1 MSEITAGGDGLGK
14 KETWKHRVGH
24 HFADQENEFTANKF
38 GFWLFLA
45 TEILLFGGLFVAYAV
60 FRSTYPKTF
69 HEAHEHL
76 DKTMGAINTV
86 VLICSS
92 FTMAM
97 AVRASQTN
105 QRRRLIVFL
114 VITLLCAFTF
124 LVIKFFEYS
133 AKIHH
138 GYLPGYWY
146 TPHLATDPANG
157 NLFFGLYFMMTGLHG
172 LHVLGGIV
180 AITWILINA
189 SKRRYSSEWYT
200 PVELVGMYWHLV
212 DLIWI
217 YLFPLFYLIG

>member
-1 MSEITAGGDGLGK
+1 MSETTAEGGGLPK
-14 KETWKHRVGH
+14 KEPFEHKVGH
-24 HFADQENEFTANKF
+24 HFADAENEFTANKL

-45 TEILLFGGLFVAYAV
+45 TEILLFGGLFVAYVV
-60 FRSTYPKTF
+60 FRSTYPMTF

-76 DKTMGAINTV
+76 SKPMGAINTV

-105 QRRRLIVFL
+105 QQRRLVWLLAVTIV
-114 VITLLCAFTF
+114 CAFIF
-124 LVIKFFEYS
+124 LIIKFFEYK
-133 AKIHH
+133 AKIEH

-146 TPHLATDPANG
+146 TPHLPTDPPNG
-157 NLFFGLYFMMTGLHG
+157 NIFFGLYFVMTGLHG

-180 AITWILINA
+180 AITWVLIKA
-189 SKRRYSSEWYT
+189 KKGQFSSEWYT

>member
-1 MSEITAGGDGLGK
+1 MSETTAGGQK
-14 KETWKHRVGH
+14 RPFKHHVGH
-24 HFADQENEFTANKF
+24 HFADAQNEFSANKL

-60 FRSTYPKTF
+60 FRSTFPEMF
-69 HEAHEHL
+69 HNAHEHL
-76 DKTMGAINTV
+76 NRTMGALNTV
-86 VLICSS
+86 VLISSS

-97 AVRASQTN
+97 AVRAAQTN
-105 QRRRLIVFL
+105 QRERSIGFL
-114 VITLLCAFTF
+114 VVTLACAFIF
-124 LVIKFFEYS
+124 LVVKYFEYS
-133 AKIHH
+133 EKIQH

-146 TPHLATDPANG
+146 TPHLPTDPANG

-172 LHVLGGIV
+172 LHVLGGIA
-180 AITWILINA
+180 AITWILVKTI
-189 SKRRYSSEWYT
+189 KGQFSSEWYT